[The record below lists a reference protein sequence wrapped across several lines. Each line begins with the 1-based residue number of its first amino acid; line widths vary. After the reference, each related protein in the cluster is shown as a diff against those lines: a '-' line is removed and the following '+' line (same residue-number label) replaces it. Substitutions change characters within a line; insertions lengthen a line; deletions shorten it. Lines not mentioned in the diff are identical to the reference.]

1 MSTTVT
7 SKVLHT
13 PLLLISFPGV
23 FLTFSLPIFAKNMG
37 ASAIEIG
44 ALFSL
49 FTVSLMVLRPLV
61 GVGLDRYGRRPFFIA
76 ALFVYAVAN
85 LIFSVSH
92 SLDWLYLGRLVQ
104 GIGASLLFISID
116 TITADLTEP
125 EVRAEAMGMNIEKQT
140 RGGMYGAFLSF
151 TLLGMLPMQEAWSAS
166 FAGFGLL
173 ALFCTGLAF
182 RRLPET
188 RPKQK
193 QENDSGGLTK
203 IRLHPQLVRLMV
215 VVFVTGFAY
224 ALIEPIYLIYL
235 QDKFEVHI
243 LQLAW
248 AFFPAGIV
256 FALLPSRLGRLSD
269 RLGRAR
275 LLAGGLVLAGTLYIA
290 LPNLPNLIWLVIL
303 YTAAAVGWAMS
314 DPSKTA
320 LVADLA
326 DEDQRGRVFGIYELV
341 TGIGRSIGPLA
352 GGFVYDNYGHELP
365 FYLNGGILILSAVWV
380 LIYLTPAAKK
390 LTAPLD

>member
-1 MSTTVT
+1 MRTTVT
-7 SKVLHT
+7 PQVLHT
-13 PLLLISFPGV
+13 PLLLISFPSV
-23 FLTFSLPIFAKNMG
+23 FLTFSLPILAKNMG
-37 ASAIEIG
+37 ASAVEIG

-49 FTVSLMVLRPLV
+49 FTISLMVLRPLV
-61 GVGLDRYGRRPFFIA
+61 GMGLDRYGRRPFFIA
-76 ALFVYAVAN
+76 ALFVYGMAN
-85 LIFSVSH
+85 LIFSMSH

-125 EVRAEAMGMNIEKQT
+125 EGRAEAMGKNIEKQT
-140 RGGMYGAFLSF
+140 RGGMYGAFLGF
-151 TLLGMLPMQEAWSAS
+151 TLLGMLEMQAAWSAS

-173 ALFCTGLAF
+173 ALLCAGLAL

-188 RPKQK
+188 RPAQMH
-193 QENDSGGLTK
+193 ENDSGGLTK
-203 IRLHPQLVRLMV
+203 VTLHPQLVRLMV

-256 FALLPSRLGRLSD
+256 FAVLPSRLGRLSD
-269 RLGRAR
+269 RMGRAH

-290 LPNLPNLIWLVIL
+290 LPNLPNLLWLVIL
-303 YTAAAVGWAMS
+303 YTLAAVGWAMS
-314 DPSKTA
+314 DPAKTA
-320 LVADLA
+320 LVGDLA
-326 DEDQRGRVFGIYELV
+326 KEDQRGRVFGIYELV
-341 TGIGRSIGPLA
+341 TGIGRSLGPLA
-352 GGFVYDNYGHELP
+352 GGFVYDNYGQELP
-365 FYLNGGILILSAVWV
+365 FYLNGGILVLSAMWV
-380 LIYLTPAAKK
+380 LLYLKPANQGR
-390 LTAPLD
+390 DIRG